1 VKRFQ
6 SQPLDL
12 PVERGRIARAD
23 LVFYGVDHSGP
34 TYEARIFLDNPGAT
48 EKTPRDVKKGYA
60 GSFTVFGHG
69 GCFGAEDH
77 CAPKDRYV
85 DEFDR
90 RPPHPLTPLTIAV
103 TVTEALAQVKKRKA
117 RVNVVAVVR
126 ESKMGKAP
134 GASGIPPC
142 EQVRLVT
149 YS

>member
-1 VKRFQ
+1 MKRFQ

-12 PVERGRIARAD
+12 PAEREHVTRAD

-34 TYEARIFLDNPGAT
+34 TYEARIFLDNPRAT
-48 EKTPRDVKKGYA
+48 DKTPLDVENGYA

-69 GCFGAEDH
+69 GCFGAEGH

-90 RPPHPLTPLTIAV
+90 RPPHPLTPLTVAV
-103 TVTEALAQVKKRKA
+103 TVTDALARLKKKRA
-117 RVNVVAVVR
+117 RVHVVAVVR
-126 ESKMGKAP
+126 KSKMGKAP
-134 GASGIPPC
+134 GAASIPPC
-142 EQVRLVT
+142 DQVRLVT